1 MITEKNNMHD
11 FDTSM
16 FFRWIFKSA
25 FAILIVSNTWN
36 IVMGVFD
43 ATQSVVNQ
51 SSGVI
56 IGETSIHFDRL
67 IPGLEFQL
75 ESMTINQIK
84 IQRSLTTSNVAVF
97 VPFVTQELFQSGAAM
112 YYGINAKSHNMIMLD
127 RKQAR
132 CPNGLKLGTPGSGKS
147 MSCKSEIVSVF
158 LTTADDI
165 FISDPEAEY
174 YPLVKRLHGQVI
186 KLSPTSKDYVNPL
199 DINLNYS
206 EDDSPLALSDTA
218 ILTMAHYFQQK

>member
-1 MITEKNNMHD
+1 MKEITDRPETGIQQLFNSDRYKAYLTTMAKFHNYSFNN
-11 FDTSM
+11 TL
-16 FFRWIFKSA
+16 
-25 FAILIVSNTWN
+25 LIA
-36 IVMGVFD
+36 MQG
-43 ATQSVVNQ
+43 
-51 SSGVI
+51 G
-56 IGETSIHFDRL
+56 
-67 IPGLEFQL
+67 QL
-75 ESMTINQIK
+75 VAGINQIK

-165 FISDPEAEY
+165 FISDPEGEVRHEVA
-174 YPLVKRLHGQVI
+174 
-186 KLSPTSKDYVNPL
+186 
-199 DINLNYS
+199 
-206 EDDSPLALSDTA
+206 
-218 ILTMAHYFQQK
+218 